1 MELAGCVRDWAA
13 MLLTE
18 IDHVA
23 IAVRDLEAAIDFY
36 ARAFGATVDHRE
48 IVESD
53 GVEEALLKVADSYVQ
68 LLTPTRDDSPVA
80 KALDKRGEGLHH
92 IGYRVADCAAALES
106 MKAAGATPIDAAP
119 APRQPGHDGGVH
131 PSQEQL
137 RDVDRARRSTV
148 SSVPAAVL
156 WDMDGT
162 LIDTEPYWIRCEHE
176 LVATY
181 GGQWTDDDAT
191 SIVGFDLLDAA
202 EVIRTR
208 GGVPLRPN
216 DIVDKLSAGV
226 TALLRQRIPWRPGG
240 RELLAALKLRGVP
253 CALVTMS
260 WKDLTAEVVGQLPR
274 DSFQTVITGDMVMNG
289 KPHPEPY
296 RRAAEELGVD
306 PVACV
311 AIEDS
316 PPGIA
321 SAEAAGC
328 VVVGVRNLL
337 PIPEA
342 PHRVVLSTLQ
352 GVTPE
357 LLGEYVERTP
367 PPPVRPSPSAPPAP
381 APRRAL
387 AAGPLGGRRGPLAAL
402 AALAVVCLVAGGVWW
417 FALRDTEPS
426 YDPGPFRVH
435 AWVPPWN
442 IENALD
448 ELEPRA
454 NMFHQISPFWYEV
467 TGVSTIQPY
476 ANTPEEETDEFVAQA
491 RARGIPLVG
500 SLYDRTAPNVMAA
513 MLADPESRA
522 AHIDAIV
529 AFAAEHDFQGID
541 INYENFA
548 FNDGRDTWATT
559 RPVWVTFIE
568 ELAARLHADGRL
580 LTVSVPPVYDDG
592 QTEDSGY
599 WVYDYRS
606 IAPHVDAVRVMAYD
620 YSVADPGPIAP
631 IDWVEELMAGSA
643 EAAGGPDKL
652 VLGIPLYGRNWVIA
666 TSGDC
671 PDGTPGRQEPRLNAI
686 EELIERRDAEPIYN
700 EETGEWS
707 FTYQVSFPEDD
718 PQCTQTREVHY
729 LDADAAQQR
738 MQMSVD
744 NGWLGVSL
752 FAFSYEDDAVWD
764 RIAEI
769 NATLETIP
777 ADSAATA
784 VTPTTVSATTTAA
797 ATTTTTA

>member
-1 MELAGCVRDWAA
+1 
-13 MLLTE
+13 
-18 IDHVA
+18 
-23 IAVRDLEAAIDFY
+23 
-36 ARAFGATVDHRE
+36 
-48 IVESD
+48 
-53 GVEEALLKVADSYVQ
+53 
-68 LLTPTRDDSPVA
+68 
-80 KALDKRGEGLHH
+80 
-92 IGYRVADCAAALES
+92 
-106 MKAAGATPIDAAP
+106 
-119 APRQPGHDGGVH
+119 
-131 PSQEQL
+131 
-137 RDVDRARRSTV
+137 V

-162 LIDTEPYWIRCEHE
+162 LIDTEPYWIQCEHE
-176 LVATY
+176 LVGRY
-181 GGQWTDDDAT
+181 GGRWTDDDAK
-191 SIVGFDLLDAA
+191 SIIGFDLMDSA
-202 EVIRTR
+202 EVLRTR
-208 GGVPLRPN
+208 GGVPLRPH
-216 DIVDKLSAGV
+216 DIVDQLSDAV
-226 TALLRQRIPWRPGG
+226 AVMVRERIPWRPGA

-260 WKDLTAEVVGQLPR
+260 WKRLVDEVIRQLPPQ
-274 DSFQTVITGDMVMNG
+274 SFQAVITGDMVMNG

-296 RRAAEELGVD
+296 RRAAEDLGVD
-306 PVACV
+306 PLACV

-316 PPGIA
+316 PTGVA

-328 VVVGVRNLL
+328 VVVAVRNLL
-337 PIPEA
+337 PIEEE
-342 PHRVVLSTLQ
+342 PHRVVLSTLH

-367 PPPVRPSPSAPPAP
+367 PPAQRPSPNEPAAAPPGERRA
-381 APRRAL
+381 APRFAVSRGVL
-387 AAGPLGGRRGPLAAL
+387 AAVGAAAIL
-402 AALAVVCLVAGGVWW
+402 LLVAGGVWW
-417 FALRDTEPS
+417 FAIRDTTPS
-426 YDPGPFRVH
+426 YDPGPFNVH

-476 ANTPEEETDEFVAQA
+476 ANTPEEETNEFVSKA
-491 RARGIPLVG
+491 RTRGIPLVG
-500 SLYDRTAPNVMAA
+500 SLYDRTAPGVMAA
-513 MLADPESRA
+513 LLADPESRA
-522 AHIDAIV
+522 AHIDAVV

-541 INYENFA
+541 VNYENFA
-548 FNDGRDTWATT
+548 FNDGRETWATT

-592 QTEDSGY
+592 QTDDSGY
-599 WVYDYRS
+599 WVYDYGS
-606 IAPHVDAVRVMAYD
+606 IAPHVDAIRVMAYD
-620 YSVADPGPIAP
+620 YSVSEPGPIAP
-631 IDWVEELMAGSA
+631 LDWVEDLIAGSS

-652 VLGIPLYGRNWVIA
+652 VLGIPMYGRNWVIA
-666 TSGDC
+666 TSGEC
-671 PDGTPGRQEPRLNAI
+671 PEGTPGRQEPRLNAI
-686 EELIERRDAEPIYN
+686 EDLIERRDAEPIFN

-707 FTYQVSFPEDD
+707 FTYQVGFPADD

-729 LDADAAQQR
+729 LDADGAQRR

-769 NATLETIP
+769 NATLETVP
-777 ADSAATA
+777 ADSVA
-784 VTPTTVSATTTAA
+784 PTTVAPTTAAPTTAPATTTAPTTSAPTTTTTA
-797 ATTTTTA
+797 ATTTTTSA

>member
-1 MELAGCVRDWAA
+1 
-13 MLLTE
+13 
-18 IDHVA
+18 
-23 IAVRDLEAAIDFY
+23 
-36 ARAFGATVDHRE
+36 
-48 IVESD
+48 
-53 GVEEALLKVADSYVQ
+53 
-68 LLTPTRDDSPVA
+68 
-80 KALDKRGEGLHH
+80 
-92 IGYRVADCAAALES
+92 
-106 MKAAGATPIDAAP
+106 
-119 APRQPGHDGGVH
+119 
-131 PSQEQL
+131 
-137 RDVDRARRSTV
+137 V

-176 LVATY
+176 LVARY
-181 GGQWTDDDAT
+181 GGRWSDEDAL
-191 SIVGFDLLDAA
+191 SIIGFDLMDAA
-202 EVIRTR
+202 EVLRTR
-208 GGVPLRPN
+208 GGVPLRPH
-216 DIVDKLSAGV
+216 DVVDQLSDAV
-226 TALLRQRIPWRPGG
+226 AAMVRERIPWRPGG

-260 WKDLTAEVVGQLPR
+260 WKRLVDEVVRQLPPH
-274 DSFQTVITGDMVMNG
+274 SFQAVITGDMVMNG

-306 PVACV
+306 PLACV

-316 PPGIA
+316 PIGVA
-321 SAEAAGC
+321 SAEGAGC
-328 VVVGVRNLL
+328 VVVAVRNLL

-357 LLGEYVERTP
+357 LLGEYIEQTP
-367 PPPVRPSPSAPPAP
+367 PPDVRPEPTPPRAAPTERASRHVAKAGAGGSRLPDRWSA
-381 APRRAL
+381 
-387 AAGPLGGRRGPLAAL
+387 LAAL
-402 AALAVVCLVAGGVWW
+402 AAVVLLLVAGGIWW
-417 FALRDTEPS
+417 FAIRDTQPS
-426 YDPGPFRVH
+426 HDPGPFRVH

-454 NMFHQISPFWYEV
+454 DMFHQISPFWYEV

-476 ANTPEEETDEFVAQA
+476 ANTPEEETDEFVRKA
-491 RARGIPLVG
+491 RSRGIPLVG

-513 MLADPESRA
+513 LLADPESRA

-529 AFAAEHDFQGID
+529 RFAADNDFQGID

-568 ELAARLHADGRL
+568 ELGARLHADGRL
-580 LTVSVPPVYDDG
+580 LTVSVPPVYDDE
-592 QTEDSGY
+592 QTDDSGF
-599 WVYDYRS
+599 WVYDFGA
-606 IAPHVDAVRVMAYD
+606 IAPHVDAIRVMAYD
-620 YSVADPGPIAP
+620 YSVSEPGPIAP
-631 IDWVEELMAGSA
+631 LEWVEELIAGSA
-643 EAAGGPDKL
+643 EAAGGPEKL

-671 PDGTPGRQEPRLNAI
+671 PDDTPGRQEPRLNAI
-686 EELIERRDAEPIYN
+686 EDLIERRDAEPIFN
-700 EETGEWS
+700 DETGEWS
-707 FTYQVSFPEDD
+707 FTYQVGFPEDD

-729 LDADAAQQR
+729 LDADGAQQR
-738 MQMSVD
+738 MQLSVD

-752 FAFSYEDDAVWD
+752 FAFSYEDDALWD

-769 NATLETIP
+769 NATLETVPDESVAPTTIAP
-777 ADSAATA
+777 TTAAPTTAAATSA
-784 VTPTTVSATTTAA
+784 TSTSAATTTAA
-797 ATTTTTA
+797 ATTTTTG